1 MLRMLFACWEEVEMH
16 IKKSLE
22 SFTKFD
28 WALWLTSVLV
38 VTISFVV
45 SGSFYWLS
53 LIASLVGVTALIF
66 LAKGNVIGQML
77 TVLFSILYA
86 MVSYQ
91 FRYFGEMITY
101 LGMTLPTASMAVI
114 SWLRHP
120 YSDVE
125 VKVNHLKK
133 WHVLVVAVLTVI
145 VTFLFYFILKYF
157 GTSNLFFSTI
167 SITTSFAAASL
178 MILRSPYYAIA
189 YAGNDI
195 VLIILWIL
203 ASMDD
208 LSFLPMIFCFVMFF
222 ANDIYG
228 YYNWNKMKKKQEM

>member
-1 MLRMLFACWEEVEMH
+1 MH

-86 MVSYQ
+86 MVSFR
-91 FRYFGEMITY
+91 FRYYGEMITY
-101 LGMTLPTASMAVI
+101 LGMTLPTASMAVVT
-114 SWLRHP
+114 WLRHP

-125 VKVNHLKK
+125 VKVNHLRK

-208 LSFLPMIFCFVMFF
+208 LSFLPMVFCFVMFF
-222 ANDIYG
+222 ANDLYG
-228 YYNWNKMKKKQEM
+228 YYNWNKMKQQQGNNINKMRVF

>member
-1 MLRMLFACWEEVEMH
+1 MH